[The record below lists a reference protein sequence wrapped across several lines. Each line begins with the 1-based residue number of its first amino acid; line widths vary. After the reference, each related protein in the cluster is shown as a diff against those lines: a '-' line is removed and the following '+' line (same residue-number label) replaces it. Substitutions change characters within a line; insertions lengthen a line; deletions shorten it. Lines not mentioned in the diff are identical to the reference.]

1 MQDHEGILKMY
12 KHTVIFIALLITAL
26 IAANVSRAG
35 QFGIATGSPAGTYFQ
50 IGEDLSMLMKKEK
63 LKLQVNSSHGSLDN
77 IISVYYRFPKAQ
89 LGIVQSDVLAY
100 ISTKKSEP
108 FPKIAPK
115 IRLVYPLYNEEVHI
129 LARDEVASF
138 ADLAERKV
146 AVGKKDSGT
155 YITANTLLRIAGV
168 RVIPVEISGGE
179 ALTALKKGEIDAMF
193 YVAGVP
199 VALFRDKITEADKL
213 KLLPVQNPKV
223 SAIYNTSLTIPA
235 TVYPWLGGDIPTV
248 AVKAVLISY
257 DHKGPRCQIMGK
269 VAKVIRNNIDWLRE
283 NGHPKWQ
290 EVDLDFELNGWT
302 QYECVKENGRKV
314 EEKSEFD
321 ALLKAISE
329 Q

>member
-1 MQDHEGILKMY
+1 MQDHEGMLKMY

-115 IRLVYPLYNEEVHI
+115 IRLVYTLYNEEVHI
-129 LARDEVASF
+129 LARDQVASF

-199 VALFRDKITEADKL
+199 VALFRDKVSKEDNL
-213 KLLPVQNPKV
+213 QLVPVQDKEITG
-223 SAIYNTSLTIPA
+223 IYNNTSVISSGA
-235 TVYPWLGGDIPTV
+235 YPWLGKDIPTV

-302 QYECVKENGRKV
+302 QYECVKETGRKG